1 MTWRPGSVIGA
12 PLMRPESFRNA
23 ITEPVNVTAPMATP
37 SDISIRLWPW
47 IAPSTPMPKAAGAY
61 SAPAAT
67 STAAMPTSEWNAA
80 TSSGIEVIGTRRAIT
95 APMLPPIAMPA
106 TTRIQDTA
114 SEGGWLASVVAIAIT
129 MPIMPKKLP
138 CRDEAG
144 LDSPRSDRMNNTPA
158 TRYNTAARL
167 AFISGPPLS
176 SSPRGARR
184 SLGLLLV
191 HRQHALGDK
200 EAAEDIH
207 AGEDQ
212 RDEAEAPRPARTAGD
227 HADADREQ
235 RADHDHRGDRV
246 GHRHQRR
253 MQRRGH
259 RPHHEIADENRKHVN
274 RQPEHEGI
282 NDLGYMLHGFS
293 P

>member
-1 MTWRPGSVIGA
+1 
-12 PLMRPESFRNA
+12 
-23 ITEPVNVTAPMATP
+23 
-37 SDISIRLWPW
+37 
-47 IAPSTPMPKAAGAY
+47 
-61 SAPAAT
+61 
-67 STAAMPTSEWNAA
+67 MPTSEWKAA
-80 TSSGIEVIGTRRAIT
+80 TSSGIEVIGTRRAMT
-95 APMLPPIAMPA
+95 APIEPPMAMPS
-106 TTRIQDTA
+106 TTSSHA
-114 SEGGWLASVVAIAIT
+114 MPSAGGWLASVVTIAIA

-138 CRDEAG
+138 WRDEAG
-144 LDSPRSDRMNNTPA
+144 LDSPRSDRMNSTPA
-158 TRYNTAARL
+158 TRYRTADRL
-167 AFISGPPLS
+167 AFISGPHFP

-184 SLGLLLV
+184 SLHLLLV

-259 RPHHEIADENRKHVN
+259 RPDHVVADEH
-274 RQPEHEGI
+274 RQHE
-282 NDLGYMLHGFS
+282 DR
-293 P
+293 